1 MSGIAHKILGN
12 PEKYS
17 VQELTQGVQSG
28 VIPGYIG
35 IPLIQDKMKKQKE
48 AQAIAGGPQPDQPPI
63 AAQVLA
69 EAQGVPALASNL
81 PEQMAG
87 GGIVAFAGGGSA
99 AKALF
104 ADDEEADDDY
114 TDAIMGAMDS
124 MDAMRKHIG
133 ALREAGISPS
143 ESSGLAALLP
153 PHLGGTNDQSMQV
166 AYNGPGAGIVESVRS
181 YFNKGQENTA
191 PQAAPPATPKTGTPS
206 KFVDAYLPLA
216 EKVGDRLG
224 VAPKLLLAQWG
235 NETGWGK
242 SVIPGTNN
250 LGNIMDFSGKGPKA
264 VDNYNGRVDS
274 YRAYK
279 NPDEFGNDFAGVIE
293 RVHKG
298 ALNSGEDASRYFGS
312 LKKSGYAEHPKYVD
326 SGIKA
331 TKMVEREL
339 ANRKETNVASMAG
352 GGVARFQSGGFS
364 DIYNM
369 TADQIKD
376 FMNRRLRMEQ
386 ARAAFSAAPSAA
398 VPAAETAAAS
408 SGIGALLSRAAVPL
422 GLGVTAYDIGN
433 KVMDKKQAE
442 ELAKYGPEGPP
453 TDEELA
459 RAARPAFM
467 RDVSMSPKVQQ
478 ERGITPLAP
487 LSYTPAG
494 VATYGPR
501 PGYTPPMPSAG
512 AGRGQQGGPTAEQL
526 SQAVAPTGTQMPY
539 MENESLV
546 GPGSIPSY
554 GMDAPQSAAQP
565 AEVNAPANAP
575 VQEDGLAGLRQQIA
589 EGLSGLKNQKEIDN
603 YMALLSGG
611 LGMLGE
617 TSPFASANIGRG
629 AKQGI
634 AAYQAAAQ
642 ARGQD
647 QRGLLSAQL
656 GLERYGQLGA
666 LKNEQMALRKDLAA
680 QEDLRKRELAGAAQ
694 EGKAAALTER
704 QRIADENVLLK
715 MEQQAEKI
723 VESSG
728 KLASLE
734 NITKSAEEIA
744 KIKKRLIDDLLS
756 QNKRYQAI
764 NARLYPGIAD
774 SFGGAKI
781 RDYDV
786 KTGQLR

>member
-1 MSGIAHKILGN
+1 MAGIAQKILGS

-17 VQELTQGVQSG
+17 VQELTQGVQNG
-28 VIPGYIG
+28 TIPGYIG

-48 AQAIAGGPQPDQPPI
+48 AQAISGAPQGPQIPI
-63 AAQVLA
+63 AEQVLA
-69 EAQGVPALASNL
+69 QAQGVSSLQSNL

-87 GGIVAFAGGGSA
+87 GGIVAFAGGGSSA
-99 AKALF
+99 RALL
-104 ADDEEADDDY
+104 DDEDDDY
-114 TDAIMGAMDS
+114 TDAVMGAMDS
-124 MDAMRKHIG
+124 MDAMRSRMN
-133 ALREAGISPS
+133 ALRDSGISPS

-191 PQAAPPATPKTGTPS
+191 PQAAPAAPSPTPKTGTPS

-339 ANRKETNVASMAG
+339 ANRKEANVAAMAA
-352 GGVARFQSGGFS
+352 GGVAHFDGGGIS

-386 ARAAFSAAPSAA
+386 ARAAFSAAPEAAAAEGIKGLSPAANQARPSMGSAIARALSGITGPLAATTAAGA
-398 VPAAETAAAS
+398 VPTALAGNYLNRLPTESLDTLSGDIGSDTGLAAAIMS
-408 SGIGALLSRAAVPL
+408 QGRQTP
-422 GLGVTAYDIGN
+422 
-433 KVMDKKQAE
+433 QAPQV
-442 ELAKYGPEGPP
+442 AP
-453 TDEELA
+453 
-459 RAARPAFM
+459 AARP
-467 RDVSMSPKVQQ
+467 
-478 ERGITPLAP
+478 
-487 LSYTPAG
+487 
-494 VATYGPR
+494 VA
-501 PGYTPPMPSAG
+501 PPMAPSGAG
-512 AGRGQQGGPTAEQL
+512 GGRGQQGGPTAEQMRR
-526 SQAVAPTGTQMPY
+526 AAFERNIGNTQD
-539 MENESLV
+539 MED
-546 GPGSIPSY
+546 
-554 GMDAPQSAAQP
+554 MDAGINALSAAQASPVTQPTAEAAP
-565 AEVNAPANAP
+565 AEDTMTA
-575 VQEDGLAGLRQQIA
+575 LRKQIS
-589 EGLSGLKNQKEIDN
+589 ESLSGLKSQAEQDK
-603 YMALLSGG
+603 YLSLLQAG
-611 LGMLGE
+611 LGMLGG
-617 TSPFASANIGRG
+617 TSPFAAANIGQG
-629 AKQGI
+629 AMQGVNTY
-634 AAYQAAAQ
+634 AALG
-642 ARGQD
+642 R
-647 QRGLLSAQL
+647 QRGDEQKSLLSAQL

-666 LKNEQMALRKDLAA
+666 LTKEQMALRKELAA
-680 QEDLRKRELAGAAQ
+680 QEDLRKRELAGAAID
-694 EGKAAALTER
+694 EKAARRGVSEEKMYADRLAQMEKLAQNEALAKFKGAILPEEKERIFAQALTGLR
-704 QRIADENVLLK
+704 SDPAYR
-715 MEQQAEKI
+715 
-723 VESSG
+723 
-728 KLASLE
+728 KLYS
-734 NITKSAEEIA
+734 
-744 KIKKRLIDDLLS
+744 RVHGMD
-756 QNKRYQAI
+756 
-764 NARLYPGIAD
+764 PGTL
-774 SFGGAKI
+774 KI
-781 RDYDV
+781 RDYVD
-786 KTGQLR
+786 GQLK